1 MNRWMSVLAGTLL
14 AFCIGVAPAS
24 ASEFP
29 DELMA
34 GMNLTAEEAEA
45 LEERLDRNPHDLQAR
60 SQLLIYYFPK
70 SHLDPAIRRIR
81 HQHVLWLI
89 RNAPQADVLALPYAQ
104 IQPFFD
110 AASYKLG
117 KDAWVGHIE
126 REPTNVTFVGNAA
139 HFFWEFQ
146 DRELKIETLQK
157 AQSLDPTNPKWP
169 TELGH
174 LYLRDASSGEQLRNN
189 LQELPEWMDAD
200 DLPSGFA
207 DLFDQAPPEEQ
218 SSAQLALEQ
227 FERAYELAGSG
238 IEATHLLVQLAKAAF
253 EAERY
258 DDARTY
264 ATAMLDEPPNGWDE
278 GNQLHHGNIVLGRV
292 ALVEDDV
299 AQAKY
304 HLLEAGKVSG
314 SPQLG
319 SFGPNMR
326 LAAEL
331 LERGERDVVLEYFE
345 LCSNFWPR
353 DKLKDW
359 AALVEAGRT
368 PDFGGNLVY

>member
-24 ASEFP
+24 ATDFP
-29 DELMA
+29 DEFMV

-45 LEERLDRNPHDLQAR
+45 LEERLERNPNDLQAR
-60 SQLLIYYFPK
+60 SQLIVYYFTK
-70 SHLDPAIRRIR
+70 SHVDPAARRT
-81 HQHVLWLI
+81 HSQHVLWLI
-89 RNAPQADVLALPYAQ
+89 RNAPQADVLGSPHAQ

-110 AASYKLG
+110 ADSYNAG
-117 KDAWVGHIE
+117 KSAWLSHME
-126 REPTNVTFVGNAA
+126 REPTSVTFVGNAA
-139 HFFWEFQ
+139 NFFSPIQ
-146 DRELKIETLQK
+146 DRQLVVETLQK
-157 AQSLDPTNPKWP
+157 AQSLDPQNFHWP
-169 TELGH
+169 TLLGH
-174 LYLRDASSGEQLRNN
+174 QYLRDALFAEQLGN
-189 LQELPEWMDAD
+189 LEMPEGLADD
-200 DLPSGFA
+200 DLPRGLA
-207 DLFDQAPPEEQ
+207 DLFDQAPSEGP
-218 SSAQLALEQ
+218 SSAVLALAQ
-227 FERAYELAGSG
+227 FERAYELADSD
-238 IEATHLLVQLAKAAF
+238 IERTQALVPLAKTAF

-264 ATAMLDEPPNGWDE
+264 ATKMLDNLTTGWDE
-278 GNQLHHGNIVLGRV
+278 GNQLHHGNLILGRV

-299 AQAKY
+299 EQAKY